1 MSKQELG
8 NRQAKPDDHSVVAPV
23 NAALAPDQLLAK
35 ALERD
40 INPDV
45 LSRMMDLYER
55 HEHMQ
60 AERQYV
66 TAMAAFKAD
75 PPAIRKTK
83 HVSYASKGGKT
94 DYHHAPLDEVV
105 RAISVAMSPH
115 GLSFR
120 WRTQQLDGLI
130 SVTCVLQHVGGHSE
144 EVTLQASPDQ
154 SGGKNS
160 IQAVGST
167 VTYLQRYTLLAAT
180 GLAAEEQ
187 DDDGQAAAA
196 PAVEHISAGHL
207 ETVKRGLN
215 ATGTKPE
222 DLLHHLFP
230 GVHNMTLEQ
239 IPEAQANEAIAL
251 LKQKYEQQVQAQIRD
266 EQKPEPEVKF

>member
-1 MSKQELG
+1 MNKQELG
-8 NRQAKPDDHSVVAPV
+8 NRLAKLDEHSVVAPV

-55 HEHMQ
+55 HERMQ
-60 AERQYV
+60 AERQYI
-66 TAMAAFKAD
+66 ASMAAFKAD

-187 DDDGQAAAA
+187 DDDGQAAGTKR
-196 PAVEHISAGHL
+196 ISEEDL
-207 ETVKRGLN
+207 ERVKKGLSL
-215 ATGTKPE
+215 TGTEPK
-222 DLLHHLFP
+222 DLLHRLFP
-230 GVHNMTLEQ
+230 GVPNMTLEQ
-239 IPEAQANEAIAL
+239 IPAENAQAAIDL
-251 LKQKYEQQVQAQIRD
+251 LLQKHRDMVQSGRDTAKQA
-266 EQKPEPEVKF
+266 EPEVEF

>member
-1 MSKQELG
+1 MEKQEFGDRLTTVMTE
-8 NRQAKPDDHSVVAPV
+8 PAPT
-23 NAALAPDQLLAK
+23 ALAPDQLLAK

-40 INPDV
+40 INPDA
-45 LSRMMDLYER
+45 LGRMMDLYER
-55 HEHMQ
+55 HERLQ

-66 TAMAAFKAD
+66 AAMAAFKAD
-75 PPAIRKTK
+75 PPKIKKTK

-94 DYHHAPLDEVV
+94 DYHHAPLDDVT
-105 RAISVAMSPH
+105 RSISVAMSPH

-180 GLAAEEQ
+180 GLAAEDQ
-187 DDDGQAAAA
+187 DDDGNAASA
-196 PAVEHISAGHL
+196 PAAERLSEEQLHQIRAGL
-207 ETVKRGLN
+207 ES
-215 ATGTKPE
+215 TGTTE
-222 DLLHHLFP
+222 GQFLGWALP
-230 GVHNMTLEQ
+230 GVRDATLEQ
-239 IPEAQANEAIAL
+239 VPADLYDQGISMLRKKYLQQQEAEKSEKA
-251 LKQKYEQQVQAQIRD
+251 D
-266 EQKPEPEVKF
+266 EEVTF

>member
-1 MSKQELG
+1 MEKQEFGDRLTTVMTE
-8 NRQAKPDDHSVVAPV
+8 PAPT
-23 NAALAPDQLLAK
+23 ALAPDQLLAK

-40 INPDV
+40 INPDA
-45 LSRMMDLYER
+45 LGRMMDLYER
-55 HEHMQ
+55 HERLQ

-66 TAMAAFKAD
+66 AAMAAFKAD
-75 PPAIRKTK
+75 PPKIRKTK
-83 HVSYASKGGKT
+83 HVKYASKGGNT
-94 DYHHAPLDEVV
+94 DYHHAPLDEVT
-105 RAISVAMSPH
+105 RSISVAMSPH

-180 GLAAEEQ
+180 GLAAEDQ
-187 DDDGQAAAA
+187 DDDGQAADEPLPGRVTAHQIEEIRA
-196 PAVEHISAGHL
+196 GMEYTKISEEKLLGKFLPGVPNARIEHLPAEEFHNCIAWLRS
-207 ETVKRGLN
+207 EYKRQQ
-215 ATGTKPE
+215 TPKPE
-222 DLLHHLFP
+222 
-230 GVHNMTLEQ
+230 
-239 IPEAQANEAIAL
+239 A
-251 LKQKYEQQVQAQIRD
+251 
-266 EQKPEPEVKF
+266 KPESEVEF